1 MLEASSGADT
11 GKPMPWLLPQEK
23 LLSRYSPAK
32 GGWFETTLQR
42 DGLPYRILTLAA
54 LADLV
59 TGLLLYLAGYLLHAL
74 GAVAP
79 TFIGTSMAVLGYS
92 SIMLG
97 CCRLYQ
103 AFRARSAHRPQLPRT
118 R

>member
-1 MLEASSGADT
+1 MHEARSGADT
-11 GKPMPWLLPQEK
+11 GKSMPWLPPQEK
-23 LLSRYSPAK
+23 LLSRYTPTK

-42 DGLPYRILTLAA
+42 DGLPYRILTRAA
-54 LADLV
+54 LADQV

-74 GAVAP
+74 GTGAP
-79 TFIGTSMAVLGYS
+79 TVIGTGMAVLGYS

-103 AFRARSAHRPQLPRT
+103 AFRARSAHRAHRPGAR
-118 R
+118 